1 MAKESRLA
9 EIFRQE
15 LKKDKGLMAAFLTGA
30 GERAKEKSDFRN
42 YLPKSGITGA
52 ITERMFGKPYRAGSK
67 DSKVE
72 RTGDISSSKYIPGMA
87 KDMNLM
93 RLNMQ
98 KMVTIWGGKPSK
110 SVSTNM
116 LKGKETK
123 IKEDDKSSGIMGGIM
138 GGLGSIGG
146 GLLGV
151 LGSLGGGLLSLGGSM
166 ISGIATLIGGIGGG
180 LFSIVGGALSAI
192 GPLGLL
198 LAAGAGFLIYGLS
211 QSLDFD
217 KLKKDFDKIYED
229 ISKSVKTFFGI
240 SDKESSGMSITEQFA
255 KKLDKFF
262 GTSKFTDSLNFIKN
276 TFEDLTGR
284 IGDEVSVAME
294 IIQDIFAAMGKDS
307 LGYLKNFYEENR
319 TLMFAAAGA
328 GLGQGLNSSGRASG
342 AAAPAAAGGAAGGI
356 IKGTLGAMAG
366 GIKNAGGALL
376 SSAIGAGAGALI
388 AEMTKDMTK
397 EELEYAISANEKDL
411 ANKKRLYTSPN
422 IGAGDRGKQIK
433 VLEELLSQQK
443 TRLEDLNSR
452 TGNIQK
458 AIGGAAKKRTER
470 IEAGK
475 AERQFMDDP
484 ENPGGPKILKIESG
498 SVTDDLLN
506 KKFSD
511 MSEKEKRIFLEAQA
525 QAEGYYPG
533 SLSYKNNNPGN
544 MEWTERN
551 AAWIKSLGGEKGEG
565 NSTHTFAKF
574 STLEAGYAAM
584 RANWE
589 TSRYKNI
596 TVAEGLKKWDPGS
609 VGETYRNNIAA
620 FINKSGG
627 TASVVESGAKPQI
640 LTPSPNNKLNPNN
653 KEETKV
659 ASYYDQ
665 MVALLS
671 ALIETTSGTTAAV
684 GAAASATQK
693 SNTKMESPY
702 NDELYPL
709 LLQMHASD
717 LASG

>member
-15 LKKDKGLMAAFLTGA
+15 LKKDKGLMAAFLTGV
-30 GERAKEKSDFRN
+30 GERAKEKSDIRN

-123 IKEDDKSSGIMGGIM
+123 IKEDSGSSGGSILGGLL

-180 LFSIVGGALSAI
+180 LFSIVGGALGAM

-217 KLKKDFDKIYED
+217 ELKKDFDKIYED

-255 KKLDKFF
+255 KKLDNFF

-319 TLMFAAAGA
+319 TLMFAAIGG
-328 GLGQGLNSSGRASG
+328 GLGQGLNSSGRG
-342 AAAPAAAGGAAGGI
+342 GPAAAATAGGGI
-356 IKGTLGAMAG
+356 IKGTLGAMTG
-366 GIKNAGGALL
+366 GIRNAGGALL

-411 ANKKRLYTSPN
+411 ANKKRLSTNPS

-470 IEAGK
+470 IDAGK

-498 SVTDDLLN
+498 TVTDDLLN

-544 MEWTERN
+544 LIFNKYTE
-551 AAWIKSLGGEKGEG
+551 SLGATKGEG
-565 NSTHTFAKF
+565 NSTHEFAKF

-596 TVAEGLKKWDPGS
+596 TVAEGLKKWDPTS

-627 TASVVESGAKPQI
+627 KASVIESGAKPQI
-640 LTPSPNNKLNPNN
+640 LTPSSNNKLNPNT

-684 GAAASATQK
+684 SAAASATQK

-717 LASG
+717 LASE

>member
-30 GERAKEKSDFRN
+30 GERAKEKSDIRN

-123 IKEDDKSSGIMGGIM
+123 IKEDSGSSG
-138 GGLGSIGG
+138 GSILG
-146 GLLGV
+146 GLLGG
-151 LGSLGGGLLSLGGSM
+151 LGSLGGGLMSVSGSI
-166 ISGIATLIGGIGGG
+166 ISGIAGLLGSVGGGI
-180 LFSIVGGALSAI
+180 FSIVGGALGAM

-255 KKLDKFF
+255 KKLDNFF

-319 TLMFAAAGA
+319 TLMFAAIGG
-328 GLGQGLNSSGRASG
+328 GLGQGLNSSGRG
-342 AAAPAAAGGAAGGI
+342 APAVAGAGGAAGGI
-356 IKGTLGAMAG
+356 IKGTLSSIAG
-366 GIKNAGGALL
+366 GTKNVMGSLL
-376 SSAIGAGAGALI
+376 SAAAGAGIGALI
-388 AEMTKDMTK
+388 AATTKDMTK

-411 ANKKRLYTSPN
+411 MDKKRLSTNPS
-422 IGAGDRGKQIK
+422 IGAGDRKKQIQ

-484 ENPGGPKILKIESG
+484 ENPGGPKILKIEKETTGKSPTKIGKDAEAMKQLIYDKFIAAGFTPEQAQGAIANAIAESG
-498 SVTDDLLN
+498 LNPMARSPVT
-506 KKFSD
+506 
-511 MSEKEKRIFLEAQA
+511 EKEDSVGLFQLNRK
-525 QAEGYYPG
+525 
-533 SLSYKNNNPGN
+533 
-544 MEWTERN
+544 
-551 AAWIKSLGGEKGEG
+551 GGVGTG
-565 NSTHTFAKF
+565 HSVQDLQDPN
-574 STLEAGYAAM
+574 
-584 RANWE
+584 
-589 TSRYKNI
+589 KNI
-596 TVAEGLKKWDPGS
+596 DLI
-609 VGETYRNNIAA
+609 IAA
-620 FINKSGG
+620 AKKSPSFMAAK
-627 TASVVESGAKPQI
+627 TADEATRTFMTTVERPADQSENAQQKRLANLVKSVPDKNLA
-640 LTPSPNNKLNPNN
+640 PNT
-653 KEETKV
+653 KEAETKV

-684 GAAASATQK
+684 GAAANATQK